1 MTINM
6 HIISGNL
13 VRDPD
18 IRESASGNAWATFTV
33 AVNVREKDQTTGE
46 WKDVPSFF
54 DCKCFGRLAS
64 SIVSRLSKGSKV
76 VVQGS
81 MEQETYT
88 DRKSGETRKSWKL
101 IADEVTIMSGTAP
114 IAGAPEATEAVDA
127 FYEEAIPF

>member
-33 AVNVREKDQTTGE
+33 AVNVRKKNGE
-46 WKDVPSFF
+46 VWEDVPSFF

-64 SIVSRLSKGSKV
+64 NIVSRLSKGSKV
-76 VVQGS
+76 CVQGS
-81 MEQETYT
+81 MEQESYT

-114 IAGAPEATEAVDA
+114 IAGGEPVEAL
-127 FYEEAIPF
+127 YEEALPF